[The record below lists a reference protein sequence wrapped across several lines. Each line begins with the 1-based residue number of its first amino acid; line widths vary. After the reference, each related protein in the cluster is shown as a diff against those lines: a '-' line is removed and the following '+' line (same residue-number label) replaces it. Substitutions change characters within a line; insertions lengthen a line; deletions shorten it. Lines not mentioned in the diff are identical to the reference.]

1 MKFQIERMAQADTC
15 LTLLNLEYDLTKDE
29 KRAILQLRNKLEE
42 LGQQI
47 HERRAREAEQRRIEQ
62 EKEKNKN
69 LSNEF
74 VLSFENMMVAF
85 NSQNRKEK
93 LNG

>member
-42 LGQQI
+42 IGQQI

-85 NSQNRKEK
+85 NSQNTKEK